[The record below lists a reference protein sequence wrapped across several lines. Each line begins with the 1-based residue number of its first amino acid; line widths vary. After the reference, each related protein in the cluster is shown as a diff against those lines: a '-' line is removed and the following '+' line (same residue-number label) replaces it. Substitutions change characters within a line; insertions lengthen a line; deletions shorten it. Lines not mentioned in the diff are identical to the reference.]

1 MVYPLDP
8 TTNYFNLCRANIYVV
23 TAIIRL
29 NIEASSGTASI
40 IWKAFPPHL
49 CSPLFCFFTAGN
61 SETRSPWRS
70 PRAST
75 WMPEWPRFITF
86 DLSETGVPAPE
97 RCVVP
102 RCSPDVWIDYLLLKT
117 GETWQGRSP
126 KREQNKESDFTDP
139 LSIKHL
145 RSTIALALPT
155 GIPAASKGNVWGIFP
170 CFWTWDC
177 RRSVF
182 IVLCCCL
189 TQPEDVA
196 KTVVH

>member
-1 MVYPLDP
+1 MASDRK
-8 TTNYFNLCRANIYVV
+8 TNEAAFKKKNIQKCR
-23 TAIIRL
+23 T
-29 NIEASSGTASI
+29 IEAHS
-40 IWKAFPPHL
+40 PHL
-49 CSPLFCFFTAGN
+49 STLERYCFNYLQILSTSPVFSSVLFFAAGN

-145 RSTIALALPT
+145 RSTIRLALPT

-170 CFWTWDC
+170 RF
-177 RRSVF
+177 
-182 IVLCCCL
+182 
-189 TQPEDVA
+189 
-196 KTVVH
+196 